1 MAKNKNLEL
10 KKRIYEE
17 SLRKQEALVKT
28 SNEAMLQAQESA
40 NEEKGALGEKFESFR
55 EQCQLDRDMYAKQL
69 QEAMTGYANLKQ
81 IQVEKEYDKVT
92 AGAVVITDTQSLFI
106 AVSIG
111 SIKVDSKNFFVIS
124 TQSPLYQAMSGL
136 KKDETFNFRDKN
148 HKIIEVF

>member
-1 MAKNKNLEL
+1 MGKNKNLEL
-10 KKRIYEE
+10 KRKIYEE

-69 QEAMTGYANLKQ
+69 QEAMTGYAILKQ
-81 IQVEKEYDKVT
+81 IQIEKEYDKVT
-92 AGAVVITDTQSLFI
+92 AGAVVITDSQSLFI

-111 SIKVDSKNFFVIS
+111 SIKVENKNFFVIS
-124 TQSPLYQAMSGL
+124 TQSPLFQAMSGR
-136 KKDETFNFRDKN
+136 KKDETFSFRDKT
-148 HKIIEVF
+148 HKIIDVF